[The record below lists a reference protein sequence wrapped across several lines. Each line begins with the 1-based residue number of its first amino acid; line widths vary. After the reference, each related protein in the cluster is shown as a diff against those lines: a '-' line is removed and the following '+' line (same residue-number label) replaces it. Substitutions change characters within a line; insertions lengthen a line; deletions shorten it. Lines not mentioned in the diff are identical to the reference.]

1 MRAYGRIGDN
11 AVGRQLTS
19 LLIKAVVADADQEH
33 EIERRPVPHEPLRIG
48 RISLQFLAAE
58 FQILDSSGLVLL
70 RPTEKNEMIAGLR
83 PFCCLVWLIVRAAE
97 MFNKGERAN
106 AAPSIA

>member
-11 AVGRQLTS
+11 AVGGQLTS

-83 PFCCLVWLIVRAAE
+83 PFCCLVWLIVRACRNVQQRRE
-97 MFNKGERAN
+97 
-106 AAPSIA
+106 S